1 MKTVFLNTE
10 NSKTNELQKFVLNM
24 SQELD
29 MKRLNKHVAIQ
40 KLSIYFTWKNIRQQC
55 KNSKLKIFNIEWPF

>member
-29 MKRLNKHVAIQ
+29 MKGLNKHVAIQ

-55 KNSKLKIFNIEWPF
+55 KNSKLKIFNIE

>member
-40 KLSIYFTWKNIRQQC
+40 KLSIYFTWKNISQQC
-55 KNSKLKIFNIEWPF
+55 KNSKLKIFNIE

>member
-1 MKTVFLNTE
+1 
-10 NSKTNELQKFVLNM
+10 M

-40 KLSIYFTWKNIRQQC
+40 KLSIYFTWKNIRQQR
-55 KNSKLKIFNIEWPF
+55 KNSKLKIFNIE

>member
-10 NSKTNELQKFVLNM
+10 NSKTNELQKFFLNM

-55 KNSKLKIFNIEWPF
+55 KNSKLKIFNIE

>member
-55 KNSKLKIFNIEWPF
+55 KNSKLKIFNIE

>member
-10 NSKTNELQKFVLNM
+10 NSKTNELQKFFLNM

-40 KLSIYFTWKNIRQQC
+40 KLSIYFTWKNIRQQR
-55 KNSKLKIFNIEWPF
+55 KNSKLKIFNIE